1 MKKMNLKQMVK
12 SNKENRKWGGGGQT
26 ERQSV
31 RTDDRDREK

>member
-12 SNKENRKWGGGGQT
+12 SNKENRKGGGGQT